1 MARTKLGGPPI
12 CPITPENRRFVAAK
26 DVKSLTLSFVEIFW
40 GKGELKDKRYFLLCV
55 EIDNTNVIKVIYF
68 CKS

>member
-26 DVKSLTLSFVEIFW
+26 DVKSLTLRFVEIF
-40 GKGELKDKRYFLLCV
+40 
-55 EIDNTNVIKVIYF
+55 
-68 CKS
+68 